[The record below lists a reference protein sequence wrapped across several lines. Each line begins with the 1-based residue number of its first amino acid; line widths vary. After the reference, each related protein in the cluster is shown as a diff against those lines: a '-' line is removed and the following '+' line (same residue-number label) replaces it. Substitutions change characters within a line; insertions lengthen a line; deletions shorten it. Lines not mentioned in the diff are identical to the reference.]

1 MFLSFDVFCSTQEAS
16 SVNNEANSKYGGS
29 RGNAIS
35 DEYFITVAQLGY
47 TSKYQLSMYNK

>member
-16 SVNNEANSKYGGS
+16 SVNKEADSKYGGS

-35 DEYFITVAQLGY
+35 DQDFNTIA
-47 TSKYQLSMYNK
+47 